1 MAVVSTQTHPKLL
14 WPGLKA
20 LWGDLFYKEWE
31 PEYSQYLDV
40 VDSSQ
45 AFEEY
50 QGIAGLG
57 LVPEKT
63 QGQNLAFD
71 AEKQGFNKR
80 AVNVSYALGTQVTI
94 EEINDNLYMKKATER
109 TAMLRRSARQ
119 TVEVVSALQ
128 LDRAFNSSFTGADA
142 KEMCAT
148 DHPNVSGGTFSNELT
163 TAADMSETAIEDL
176 TIQIMQALDDRGNR
190 AQLMP
195 RKLICHTNDFYRAH
209 RILDSTLQNDT
220 ANNAINV
227 LRSQSIIPDGIL
239 ASHYMSNNDDWFIK
253 TDCPYG
259 MMFQWRQRPMIDED
273 NDFATKNF
281 MCSVFMR
288 FVPFWVDP
296 RGVFGTPGAA

>member
-1 MAVVSTQTHPKLL
+1 MSVVSTQTHPKLL

-20 LWGDLFYKEWE
+20 LWGDLFYKEWA
-31 PEYSQYLDV
+31 PEYSQYLEV
-40 VDSSQ
+40 VNSDK

-50 QGIAGLG
+50 QGLAGLG

-63 QGQNLAFD
+63 QGQSLAFD

-80 AVNVSYALGTQVTI
+80 AVNVSYALGTQVTL
-94 EEINDNLYMKKATER
+94 EEIRDDLYLKKATER
-109 TAMLRRSARQ
+109 TAMLRRSGRQ

-128 LDRAFNSSFTGADA
+128 LDRAFNSSFTGADS

-163 TAADMSETAIEDL
+163 TAADLSEASLEDL

-195 RKLICHTNDFYRAH
+195 QKLVVHTNDFYNAH

-227 LRSQSIIPDGIL
+227 LRSQSIIPQGIL
-239 ASHYMSNNDDWFIK
+239 ASHYTSDTDAFFVT

-259 MMFQWRQRPMIDED
+259 MMFQWRERPTIDED

-288 FVPFWVDP
+288 FVVFWVDP
-296 RGVFGTPGAA
+296 RGVFGSPGA